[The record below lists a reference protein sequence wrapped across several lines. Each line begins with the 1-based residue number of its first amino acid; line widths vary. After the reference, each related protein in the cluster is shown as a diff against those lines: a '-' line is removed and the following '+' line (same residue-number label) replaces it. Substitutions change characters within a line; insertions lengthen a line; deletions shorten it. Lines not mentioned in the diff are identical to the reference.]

1 MYVHSLDSYE
11 DSADVTADSTYE
23 WVFAYDDEVDPKVAL
38 AVSNITLNEAAT
50 TDGVTAT
57 AGEYDALTGSIT
69 VAVAIPAGAV
79 ALTEYVIGAKITVG
93 ESDETASVTLTV
105 TE

>member
-1 MYVHSLDSYE
+1 MYVHSLDDYE
-11 DSADVTADSTYE
+11 DSANVTADTTYD

-38 AVSNITLNEAAT
+38 AVSDITLNEAAT

-57 AGEYDALTGSIT
+57 AGEYDAETGSIT

-79 ALTEYVIGAKITVG
+79 ALTEYAIGAKVTVG